1 MWGLDYCWKLDF
13 YYILHSWAVMMPE
26 WWYECNDSRT
36 AKPTE
41 SEWKLLRMVVE
52 RKGKA
57 FKNGRQ
63 QKMQMR
69 IGLCLLPLPLAA
81 LEQLLLPHSKVN
93 IHPCRTTVLHS
104 ESVNHSCFDYS
115 RRSDIFSCTNKAE
128 KKKIPQNEW
137 KAKMGKEKPNPQL
150 HPAFSYGVC
159 CCHIIPFF
167 NKI

>member
-69 IGLCLLPLPLAA
+69 IGLCLQPLPLAA

-128 KKKIPQNEW
+128 KKNP
-137 KAKMGKEKPNPQL
+137 AKWMKSQDGEGEAKSPTTSRFFIWRLLLSHNPHFQ
-150 HPAFSYGVC
+150 
-159 CCHIIPFF
+159 
-167 NKI
+167 